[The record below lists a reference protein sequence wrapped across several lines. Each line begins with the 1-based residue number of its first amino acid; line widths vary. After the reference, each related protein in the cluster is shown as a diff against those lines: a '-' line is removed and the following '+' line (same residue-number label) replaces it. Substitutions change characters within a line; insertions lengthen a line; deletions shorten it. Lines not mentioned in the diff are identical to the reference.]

1 MFIHS
6 LNLKLKS
13 IDKTNEVFYL
23 LEFILNQC
31 FSRELHIIYFFIH
44 TSLNQGKLIWR
55 NAGYWTS
62 HFCLTNEEM
71 AFLHALSD
79 SLVEYLKADIET
91 IVFKSDTGCWQKELS
106 LILPENT
113 FHFYWM

>member
-31 FSRELHIIYFFIH
+31 FSRELHIIYFFYPY
-44 TSLNQGKLIWR
+44 KL
-55 NAGYWTS
+55 
-62 HFCLTNEEM
+62 
-71 AFLHALSD
+71 
-79 SLVEYLKADIET
+79 
-91 IVFKSDTGCWQKELS
+91 KSR
-106 LILPENT
+106 
-113 FHFYWM
+113 